1 MKVQRFN
8 KYAEIPGSNLFLD
21 RIPVFATQNY
31 ADYLKEVK
39 GHDTIWLVKL
49 ENNTVSFL
57 IPFVIIKK
65 LIFSKGYF
73 LTDIISFDS
82 DYTLEKEN
90 EFIEDVVLYIK
101 KNKLCDWIQQ
111 GPNWALFNTFPA
123 GAKAVKFGTYKI
135 FLKKNREEELLKK
148 MNRYHRKDINYAI
161 RTKVEIKKG
170 NEYLNSCLSIIKET
184 AKEAGLSA
192 PSSTDIEKLIT
203 FFKDDLKIY
212 VSYFDNIAQTAAI
225 FIRSKYCTYGLY
237 AGSITGALRGSNVYL
252 FWEAI
257 KDGMVNNCDCFDFV
271 GGRIN
276 PLPGSK
282 LERIQ
287 RFKEHFGS
295 EFIQGYLWKMNFSAI
310 KYYLYQIPV
319 SMILLAM
326 NKKYKPDIID
336 QEIKRMK

>member
-1 MKVQRFN
+1 
-8 KYAEIPGSNLFLD
+8 D

-148 MNRYHRKDINYAI
+148 MNRYHRKDIHYAI
-161 RTKVEIKKG
+161 RTKVEI
-170 NEYLNSCLSIIKET
+170 
-184 AKEAGLSA
+184 
-192 PSSTDIEKLIT
+192 
-203 FFKDDLKIY
+203 
-212 VSYFDNIAQTAAI
+212 
-225 FIRSKYCTYGLY
+225 
-237 AGSITGALRGSNVYL
+237 
-252 FWEAI
+252 
-257 KDGMVNNCDCFDFV
+257 
-271 GGRIN
+271 
-276 PLPGSK
+276 
-282 LERIQ
+282 
-287 RFKEHFGS
+287 
-295 EFIQGYLWKMNFSAI
+295 
-310 KYYLYQIPV
+310 
-319 SMILLAM
+319 
-326 NKKYKPDIID
+326 
-336 QEIKRMK
+336 